1 MKQICQNKVL
11 NFLLKLIRLQMKKAI
26 IKKNE
31 AEFENLT
38 EILCEID
45 QNSIPLEFEFFSSG
59 KNEKFDEIVQSLG
72 LSTDNLEFLYFLQS
86 DICKQMLI
94 SNNLKIHVETGNIY
108 YDNQDTY
115 ESIFDFFIK
124 QQDPTKGIIDYEF
137 VYGMDYLYYFDW
149 LINGFNSYRKTKLDV
164 LTSKNSKFLF
174 YRYDEILKQSNLE
187 VKKVKHSVVT
197 DDYIAIEE
205 IQSQNWQYFVESVS
219 DACRAKNVSETIR
232 QSQAQL
238 LLDSV
243 ENVTICK
250 KTYQSLY
257 KQVAQNLNF
266 TINNLPAYE
275 LMEINKDL
283 QRENYW
289 TNIETVDLLDCW
301 CDFYFT
307 KDKFPGS
314 QEFIMV

>member
-1 MKQICQNKVL
+1 MTIKILMNQ
-11 NFLLKLIRLQMKKAI
+11 FLI
-26 IKKNE
+26 
-31 AEFENLT
+31 
-38 EILCEID
+38 
-45 QNSIPLEFEFFSSG
+45 
-59 KNEKFDEIVQSLG
+59 
-72 LSTDNLEFLYFLQS
+72 
-86 DICKQMLI
+86 
-94 SNNLKIHVETGNIY
+94 
-108 YDNQDTY
+108 
-115 ESIFDFFIK
+115 FFIK

-137 VYGMDYLYYFDW
+137 VYGGDYIYYFAW
-149 LINGFNSYRKTKLDV
+149 LINGFNSYRKTKFDV

-187 VKKVKHSVVT
+187 VKKVKQSVVT

-314 QEFIMV
+314 QELIMV